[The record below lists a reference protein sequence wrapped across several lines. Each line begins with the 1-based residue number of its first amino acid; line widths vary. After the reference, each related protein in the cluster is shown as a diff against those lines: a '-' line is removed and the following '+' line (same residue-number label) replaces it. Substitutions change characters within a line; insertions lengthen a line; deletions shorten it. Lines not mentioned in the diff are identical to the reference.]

1 MTISLCMTDD
11 ILFTF
16 VFLTFLLS
24 YIIYYYYIFITNILS
39 LLYNDYLH
47 HARTMIIYIMHG
59 Q

>member
-24 YIIYYYYIFITNILS
+24 YILYYSYIFITIILS